1 MEIIP
6 GSRKRIV
13 DKADMWLD
21 VVIPSHTS
29 GKRGK
34 SREAVPTQAA
44 RQLFPGEAPCKGG
57 SPDSWSST
65 ASEVHPYWVL
75 SPDTAH
81 RVLSLTLW
89 GALLSLFRG

>member
-21 VVIPSHTS
+21 AVIPSHTS

-44 RQLFPGEAPCKGG
+44 CQPFPERLHARGVLLPPEAAQLQKCTHTGF
-57 SPDSWSST
+57 
-65 ASEVHPYWVL
+65 
-75 SPDTAH
+75 
-81 RVLSLTLW
+81 
-89 GALLSLFRG
+89 